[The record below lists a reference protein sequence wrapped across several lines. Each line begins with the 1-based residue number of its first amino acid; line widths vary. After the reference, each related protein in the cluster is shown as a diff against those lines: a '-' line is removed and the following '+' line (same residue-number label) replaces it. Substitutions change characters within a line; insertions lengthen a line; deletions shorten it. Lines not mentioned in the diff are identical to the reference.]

1 MKYRK
6 KMCLLA
12 GAVLITCTLI
22 CGCGSNGEQPMTI
35 PATTTP
41 ATIVPTTVPMQ
52 SEPQQKLDLPWD
64 NGGKQPLDYTWEEF
78 VALSMEH
85 QIAFQFAMGF
95 EEFEAWLN
103 RVNP

>member
-1 MKYRK
+1 
-6 KMCLLA
+6 MCFLA

-22 CGCGSNGEQPMTI
+22 CGCGSNGEQP
-35 PATTTP
+35 TTTP

-52 SEPQQKLDLPWD
+52 SETQQKSDLPWD
-64 NGGKQPLDYTWEEF
+64 NGGKQPLEYTWEEF
-78 VALSMEH
+78 EALSMER